1 MYDRILTC
9 CSGSLMAE
17 HKQSDMYNS
26 CNTRQKMCNS

>member
-1 MYDRILTC
+1 
-9 CSGSLMAE
+9 MAE